1 MTDDPFSLSHTE
13 TLSPALPVHETLRA
27 SALAANSLSEAT
39 LRSYD
44 ACWRR
49 FTGWCGDRDVPCL
62 PADPVTVAGWIGACG
77 LSLSSIRVTLAAIG
91 YAHKLALMA
100 SPTTHPAVRATLR
113 GLAREQGTAQRQ
125 VKPLRLTALRRMLDE
140 IPADLMGHRD
150 SAILL
155 MGFAGAFRRS
165 ELVAL
170 DCTDLAWEEEGLI
183 VTLRRT
189 KTDQTGEGRKVAIPY
204 GSDPVTCPV
213 RVMRRWLSARVQAG
227 LAAAPVFVSVRDQRL
242 SGAAIAAV
250 VKRRAAR
257 AGLDPADLSGHSLR
271 AGFATEAAA
280 QGASERAIARQTG
293 HRNLQTLRR
302 YIREGTLWRENAA
315 TKLGL

>member
-1 MTDDPFSLSHTE
+1 MADDLLPLSHTE
-13 TLSPALPVHETLRA
+13 TLPPALPARETLRA
-27 SALAANSLSEAT
+27 TSLAANSLSEAT

-113 GLAREQGTAQRQ
+113 GLSREQGTAQRQ

-315 TKLGL
+315 TTLGL